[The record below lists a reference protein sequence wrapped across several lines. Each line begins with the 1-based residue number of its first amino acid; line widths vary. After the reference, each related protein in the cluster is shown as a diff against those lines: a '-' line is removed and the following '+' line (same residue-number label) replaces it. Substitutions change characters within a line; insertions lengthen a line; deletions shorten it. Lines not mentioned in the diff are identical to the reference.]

1 MPLENVQQYLERVI
15 SLPDLKTDSQLVD
28 QLRDRLEKL
37 RGVAHT
43 HNPLTTLREVIES
56 SKLHS

>member
-1 MPLENVQQYLERVI
+1 MQLENVQKYLERVI

-43 HNPLTTLREVIES
+43 QSANNFERSDRVI
-56 SKLHS
+56 

>member
-43 HNPLTTLREVIES
+43 YNPLTTLREVIES